1 MADLNNHASKSNPA
15 FRDQTSTPE
24 WLFQAF
30 NSEFSFDL
38 DAAATKES
46 AKCSLYFTPE
56 TDGLTQDW
64 ESATMHIEGA
74 TVWVNPP
81 YSDIGPW
88 MQKAKE
94 EQAKGI
100 TTCLLVP
107 HDNRAEW
114 WPISIASEI
123 RDIVG
128 YYDERVYLSGKQKG
142 QTYQKWCSGGIRF
155 VDAST
160 GKEMPHELNKP
171 VCLVVFRPGH
181 VGPCQQTYIS
191 KRELLDVGR
200 AIVNTMGRT
209 LCELEEHSADFTEWI
224 RACAAAV
231 ALFGPKRHYPTAEGK
246 MALMAA
252 MGGQELK
259 EHTAGLSEKQKQ
271 NAETFC
277 FAVST
282 YHVDELKHT
291 LTLPQFV
298 TVIQQLKT
306 VNDNGEHN
314 GRKIMTKRDLRKA
327 FIDLLNQINQEE
339 TQEAA

>member
-1 MADLNNHASKSNPA
+1 MADLNNHASKSNPT
-15 FRDQTSTPE
+15 FRNQTSTPE

-30 NSEFSFDL
+30 NSEYSFDL

-56 TDGLTQDW
+56 TDGLAQDW
-64 ESATMHIEGA
+64 VGATMNVDDA

-88 MQKAKE
+88 MLKAQE

-114 WPISIASEI
+114 WPINIASEI

-128 YYDERVYLSGKQKG
+128 YYDDRVYLSGKQKG
-142 QTYQKWCSGGIRF
+142 TAYKKWCSGGIRF

-171 VCLVVFRPGH
+171 ICLVVFRPGH
-181 VGPCQQTYIS
+181 DGPCQQTFVS
-191 KRELLDVGR
+191 KRDLLDIGR
-200 AIVNTMGRT
+200 AIVKTMGRT
-209 LCELEEHSADFTEWI
+209 LCELEEHSTDFNEWI

-231 ALFGPKRHYPTAEGK
+231 GLFGAKRHYPNAEGK

-252 MGGQELK
+252 MGGQEFK
-259 EHTAGLSEKQKQ
+259 DHTAGLSDKQKLD
-271 NAETFC
+271 AETFC

-314 GRKIMTKRDLRKA
+314 GSKIMTKRDLRKA